1 MGTETS
7 CAFCGT
13 DVGGASVCSR
23 CLLDQNAPEL
33 VELRAVSGELFRVE
47 AEIKLLRQKA
57 VELDGKPDALQAVL
71 QWRRRPAPQRT
82 TISDRTPISTDRCA
96 TSAPRWR
103 RSAPALG
110 RHVARQPQLVD
121 VPSSSSAGLTRS
133 ESLLPSDPL
142 RI

>member
-23 CLLDQNAPEL
+23 CLLDQNAPAL

-57 VELDGKPDALQAVL
+57 VELDGKQDALQAVL

-82 TISDRTPISTDRCA
+82 TISDRTPISTDRCS
-96 TSAPRWR
+96 TIDGCS
-103 RSAPALG
+103 
-110 RHVARQPQLVD
+110 VAREAPGMTAAEMPIGAQRAHLDGV
-121 VPSSSSAGLTRS
+121 V
-133 ESLLPSDPL
+133 L
-142 RI
+142 RPR